1 MNFNKKI
8 SVVVPVY
15 NEQENLP
22 ELNRQLTESLS
33 FLHDD
38 AEIIYVDDG
47 SNDHTWNEINKTC
60 IADQRCKGIRFSN
73 NYGQSSAISAGIA
86 MARGKY
92 IATID
97 GDLQNDPYDIPI
109 LLELAEK
116 QDWDVVAGERIT
128 RKDNVFS
135 RKLPSRIANFIIR
148 TTTGVKLKDYGC
160 TLRVFK
166 SDIAKNLGLYG
177 ELHRF
182 IPVLAVLQGASSIQ
196 IPVNHKPRQFGK
208 SKYGINRTFKV
219 MSDLILMLFFQKY
232 MQRPMHIF
240 GTTGLFVL
248 LSGIIINVYLA
259 VLKIIM
265 GQDIWGKPLLILG
278 AILVIGGIQ
287 LITVGILAEI
297 LMRTYYESQK
307 KQPYRIKEILNEE
320 EKQPEIHQTTR

>member
-1 MNFNKKI
+1 MKFFKKI

-22 ELNRQLTESLS
+22 ELNRQLTHALE
-33 FLHDD
+33 FLGDD

-47 SNDHTWNEINKTC
+47 SSDSTWSEINKC
-60 IADQRCKGIRFSN
+60 CVSDKRCKGVRFSN
-73 NYGQSSAISAGIA
+73 NYGQSSAISAGIK
-86 MARGKY
+86 MARGEY

-97 GDLQNDPYDIPI
+97 GDLQNDPADIPR
-109 LLELAEK
+109 LLEIAEN
-116 QDWDVVAGERIT
+116 QHWDVVAGERVS

-148 TTTGVKLKDYGC
+148 TSTGVKLKDYGC

-182 IPVLAVLQGASSIQ
+182 IPVLAVLQGASSVQ

-248 LSGIIINVYLA
+248 VSGILINIYLA
-259 VLKIIM
+259 VLKIM
-265 GQDIWGKPLLILG
+265 GHDIWGKPLLILG

-320 EKQPEIHQTTR
+320 EKQPEVHQATR